1 MVSHLIEEDDTQV
14 NITHL
19 IEEDDTQVNIIGKVA
34 KNGNISAI
42 AKVDIIAVLR
52 ILILTLKG
60 ANLDFIN
67 LASNERLAA
76 WSFCSSSLEPEM
88 EITCLVPFSSEPS
101 SKNTSHILV
110 GLDTGLQSAWQFS
123 TLQVCN

>member
-42 AKVDIIAVLR
+42 TKVDIIAVLR

-76 WSFCSSSLEPEM
+76 WSFCSSSL
-88 EITCLVPFSSEPS
+88 
-101 SKNTSHILV
+101 
-110 GLDTGLQSAWQFS
+110 
-123 TLQVCN
+123 